1 MNDEKMKLKQIAEEK
16 RRRAAITRDKS
27 TIPMD
32 FGVGMQEHSEALDPR
47 PSTLDPDPRP
57 FDIVTNPGIYA
68 EDPVWKRFWKVEGIR
83 AVNPDGSIIT
93 DAMERF
99 RQAFGFGASY
109 MEAEQ
114 ENRLAILREQIIS
127 LQVDLAEQNDENEL
141 LAITNRHL
149 AAELAAVKKSLKNYT
164 AAIEAL

>member
-1 MNDEKMKLKQIAEEK
+1 MKKVKSENMKSEKHEDQAMK
-16 RRRAAITRDKS
+16 
-27 TIPMD
+27 
-32 FGVGMQEHSEALDPR
+32 
-47 PSTLDPDPRP
+47 P
-57 FDIVTNPGIYA
+57 FHIIRNPGIYA
-68 EDPVWKRFWKVEGIR
+68 EDEIWKRFWKVEGIR
-83 AVNPDGSIIT
+83 AVNPDGTIIT

-99 RQAFGFGASY
+99 RQAFCFGSSY

-114 ENRLAILREQIIS
+114 ENRFAELQERIIS

-164 AAIEAL
+164 GAIEAL

>member
-1 MNDEKMKLKQIAEEK
+1 MSDPKLQNAYKAAEEK
-16 RRRAAITRDKS
+16 RRRAAILKDNKT
-27 TIPMD
+27 MD
-32 FGVGMQEHSEALDPR
+32 LD
-47 PSTLDPDPRP
+47 

-164 AAIEAL
+164 GAIEAL